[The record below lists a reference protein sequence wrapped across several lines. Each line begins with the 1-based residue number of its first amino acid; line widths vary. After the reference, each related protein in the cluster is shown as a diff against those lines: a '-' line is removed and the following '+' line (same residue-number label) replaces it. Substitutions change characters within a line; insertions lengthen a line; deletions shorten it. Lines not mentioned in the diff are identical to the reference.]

1 MVVAHYLTH
10 VRKTLEL
17 VGFRLGLLFGGQL
30 VADPDFVVTTQL
42 VVFEV
47 STAERNRPVINVVA
61 RAEIIIS
68 RRRVQNLF

>member
-17 VGFRLGLLFGGQL
+17 VGFRFGLLFGGQL
-30 VADPDFVVTTQL
+30 VADPDFVLTAQL

-47 STAERNRPVINVVA
+47 SAAERY
-61 RAEIIIS
+61 
-68 RRRVQNLF
+68 